1 MTSDTS
7 GQYADLAGL
16 YLPIAIAVFVVVV
29 LATLVFVVRFR
40 AGRPGTPSR
49 RHEHNALEIGY
60 VVVLALV
67 AAGLV
72 VATFRANDKETALAA
87 KPAVRVD
94 VVAAK
99 WRWSFG
105 YPGLGVPAR
114 PVLVVPAGRTV
125 QFSGRSLD
133 VIHDFWVP
141 DVRFQRQVFPDHV
154 ERWDLV
160 FPHPGSYQGLCAWFC
175 GLGHQ
180 DMRFEVRALAPADF
194 DAWVARSRR

>member
-1 MTSDTS
+1 VADTRD
-7 GQYADLAGL
+7 QYADLARL
-16 YLPIAIAVFVVVV
+16 YLPIAIAVFGVIALAVVAF
-29 LATLVFVVRFR
+29 LARYR
-40 AGRPGTPSR
+40 SGRPGAPSTK
-49 RHEHNALEIGY
+49 HEHNALEIGY
-60 VVVLALV
+60 VVVLAAI

-72 VATFRANDKETALAA
+72 VATFHSESKEDALAA

-94 VVAAK
+94 VTAAK
-99 WRWSFG
+99 WRWSFA
-105 YPGLGVPAR
+105 YPSLGVPSR
-114 PVLVVPAGRTV
+114 PALVVPAGRTV
-125 QFSGRSLD
+125 RFSGRSLD

-180 DMRFEVRALAPADF
+180 DMRFEVRALAPAAF
-194 DAWVARSRR
+194 EAWVERSRR

>member
-1 MTSDTS
+1 MADTRA
-7 GQYADLAGL
+7 QYADLARL
-16 YLPIAIAVFVVVV
+16 YLPIAIAVFALVAI
-29 LATLVFVVRFR
+29 ATVAFLVRYR
-40 AGRPGTPSR
+40 AGRPGGPSA

-60 VVVLALV
+60 VVVLAAI

-72 VATFRANDKETALAA
+72 YATFHTESKEDALAA
-87 KPAVRVD
+87 RPALRVD

-114 PVLVVPAGRTV
+114 PLLVVPAGRTV

-180 DMRFEVRALAPADF
+180 DMRFEVRALAPAAF
-194 DAWVARSRR
+194 QAWVARSRS